1 MRVLA
6 IDHGDVRAGTAVCDP
21 SGTIVRPL
29 GVISPPDPA
38 EAARLATEEGA
49 ELVVV
54 GLPVS
59 LDGAERA
66 QAAAARGFADA
77 LAAELGGIPVETYD
91 ERLTSRMAAE
101 RTRGGATAPADAL
114 AAAHLLESYL
124 ASRSAAAPGSPG
136 RDAEELPG

>member
-6 IDHGDVRAGTAVCDP
+6 IDHGDVRAGTAICDP

-38 EAARLATEEGA
+38 EAARVAIEEGA
-49 ELVVV
+49 ELIVV

-59 LDGAERA
+59 LDGAERE
-66 QAAAARGFADA
+66 QAAAARSFAEA
-77 LAAELGGIPVETYD
+77 LSEVAGGIAVETYD
-91 ERLTSRMAAE
+91 ERLTTRMAAE
-101 RTRGGATAPADAL
+101 SARGGAGAPADAL

-124 ASRSAAAPGSPG
+124 ASRGES
-136 RDAEELPG
+136 R